1 MLAGYLSSMTPAV
14 QAEQVA
20 RFAGVTANLEFGL
33 CVPMQTADAVTAEAM
48 RRGFTVCGHADGTY
62 VFLYGAGMVVGQTQ
76 FTDVWTWL
84 RQSCAA
90 GGKSQVGIHASD
102 QPIRLIDLAPPSVQP
117 QQAAQPAA
125 VPPSPAVPPPYVPL
139 VAAVVDARPTAWT
152 KGGHNMGPPSGPV
165 LVVAGAVAWIA
176 WVGLILVAISTMSMP
191 LEFAAIGAVIIP
203 LQAAVNGSEL
213 RDRLHSGTGTVLVI
227 GLCAMTLIGLP
238 WVAYWT
244 GKGLA
249 KWFGYV

>member
-1 MLAGYLSSMTPAV
+1 
-14 QAEQVA
+14 
-20 RFAGVTANLEFGL
+20 
-33 CVPMQTADAVTAEAM
+33 
-48 RRGFTVCGHADGTY
+48 
-62 VFLYGAGMVVGQTQ
+62 
-76 FTDVWTWL
+76 
-84 RQSCAA
+84 
-90 GGKSQVGIHASD
+90 
-102 QPIRLIDLAPPSVQP
+102 
-117 QQAAQPAA
+117 
-125 VPPSPAVPPPYVPL
+125 
-139 VAAVVDARPTAWT
+139 
-152 KGGHNMGPPSGPV
+152 MGPPSGPV